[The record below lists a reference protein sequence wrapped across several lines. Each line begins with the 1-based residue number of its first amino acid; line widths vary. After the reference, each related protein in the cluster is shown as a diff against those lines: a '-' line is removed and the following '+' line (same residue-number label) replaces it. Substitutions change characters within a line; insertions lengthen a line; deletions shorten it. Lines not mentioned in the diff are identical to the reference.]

1 MRKEIQNWWSQAE
14 KDLEKAHW
22 LYTGKHYD
30 GTALFCQQAV
40 EKAIKALIL
49 FTTKNKRVEGHSLVY
64 LGTAAK
70 LPSHFLPGLR
80 RLSPEYFVSRY
91 PDVTEEAPYELYD
104 EQVAGEYLNLAK
116 EVLQWIGPRLK

>member
-14 KDLEKAHW
+14 KDLEKANW
-22 LYTGKHYD
+22 LYKGKHFD

-40 EKAIKALIL
+40 EKALKALIL
-49 FTTKNKRVEGHSLVY
+49 LTTKTKRVEGHSLVY
-64 LGTAAK
+64 LASTAK
-70 LPSHFLPGLR
+70 LPPRYLPGLR

-104 EQVAGEYLNLAK
+104 DVIAGEYLNLAT
-116 EVLQWIGPRLK
+116 EVLQWIRQRLK